1 MLVAGEVKGELAR
14 IVPARTCCRRAELAG
29 LLSTDRTV
37 GQVSTFDYGTAR
49 IAVQLAASLGLPISG
64 PHPAVRSGRP
74 AGDRSPRRHHL
85 VVGLDRASIGDW
97 TWDAAPA
104 CDRRA
109 YLRGALERLPDV
121 WGPPTAYPLP
131 TRYWR
136 RQMAGLPLEP
146 PISGTGSTLLGRWI
160 VVICCTIQALLPTLT
175 VWHI

>member
-64 PHPAVRSGRP
+64 PHPAVWSGRP

-85 VVGLDRASIGDW
+85 VVGLDRASIGDDHQQAPKSEPDEQ
-97 TWDAAPA
+97 DAPEAPA
-104 CDRRA
+104 GHPSPHQDCRCSSDPCR
-109 YLRGALERLPDV
+109 
-121 WGPPTAYPLP
+121 
-131 TRYWR
+131 
-136 RQMAGLPLEP
+136 
-146 PISGTGSTLLGRWI
+146 
-160 VVICCTIQALLPTLT
+160 C
-175 VWHI
+175 